1 MDFFSNRRFLWH
13 NQTSARVAITN
24 LENIVRTLQLPWE
37 NFGFV
42 EGFNGEDKHLK
53 CLTCSCK
60 LKMKL
65 SPLQIKQ
72 LCPKLTLVCLISEAP
87 KLWLWISRFDLS
99 QLFKKRH
106 KYPWNAFRIG
116 KAWMRILV
124 LHIWPMILSVHNY
137 GLSWTLAKCRTAQG
151 NQPQTNFP
159 CYLRVPLKCSRGWS
173 QCHNPNTSDSCALWD
188 TYLGEGLKHCFVNWF
203 HACSTGLSCLLDIV
217 QPFPPG

>member
-42 EGFNGEDKHLK
+42 EGFNSEDKHLK

-87 KLWLWISRFDLS
+87 KLYRFPDLIWVSSSKSDISIHEMHSVLAKHGWEFLYCISDLWFFLSITMGSPEHWLNAE
-99 QLFKKRH
+99 QH
-106 KYPWNAFRIG
+106 KETSLRPTSHATCEFHSNAAGAEVSVTIPTQ
-116 KAWMRILV
+116 AILV
-124 LHIWPMILSVHNY
+124 LCGI
-137 GLSWTLAKCRTAQG
+137 RTWERA
-151 NQPQTNFP
+151 
-159 CYLRVPLKCSRGWS
+159 L
-173 QCHNPNTSDSCALWD
+173 NTAL
-188 TYLGEGLKHCFVNWF
+188 
-203 HACSTGLSCLLDIV
+203 
-217 QPFPPG
+217 